1 MIAFGFTNSLLTHS
15 FPPAALTCF
24 MTSPILDQEAID
36 NLRLL
41 DPDGGDTFL
50 REIIGIFLEDTPKR
64 LAEIDQSLAAGDTA
78 TFVRAAHTIKGA
90 SSNVGAAALRAVA
103 EQLEH
108 HAKKDGLVD
117 VAALIAQLKTEFA
130 SATTALNGL
139 LTPP

>member
-1 MIAFGFTNSLLTHS
+1 MIAFEFTNSLLTHS

-24 MTSPILDQEAID
+24 MPSPILDQEAID
-36 NLRLL
+36 NLRAL

-50 REIIGIFLEDTPKR
+50 REIVGIFFEDTPLR
-64 LAEIDQSLAAGDTA
+64 IAEIDKSLAAGDTA

-108 HAKKDGLVD
+108 RAKKDGLAD
-117 VAALIAQLKTEFA
+117 VADLIAELKTAFA
-130 SATTALNGL
+130 TSQTALNGL

>member
-1 MIAFGFTNSLLTHS
+1 M
-15 FPPAALTCF
+15 P
-24 MTSPILDQEAID
+24 SPILDQEAID
-36 NLRLL
+36 NLRML

-50 REIIGIFLEDTPKR
+50 REIIGIFLEDTPLR
-64 LAEIDQSLAAGDTA
+64 IAEIDKSLAAGDA
-78 TFVRAAHTIKGA
+78 PTFVRAAHTIKGA

-117 VAALIAQLKTEFA
+117 VTALVAELKTAFA

-139 LTPP
+139 LK